1 MNRSRKTSKG
11 LPRRVYL
18 RHGAWYFFSPAP
30 IRDPKDGKLKKWIQL
45 AHQYEGE
52 EAMYAA
58 RAALFADKSSQ
69 QGCMPHVCGEFK
81 AKKLGKYSKDTQA
94 QYKQYLDVISDAFEE
109 FQASQVTTKSCADF
123 LRDRFG
129 NEGKHNTAQKYSALM
144 KKLFKYV
151 ISELGLRQDNP
162 IDQLDLSDY
171 ETERRLVLP
180 THEQVK
186 QIRDAGMH
194 SKPRKDTGKQLPNP
208 SGPMFACVIDMTYLC
223 WGRAIDIR
231 MLKEAQISDDKI
243 RFKPSKT
250 VKSSGKAVDIV
261 ITQEIR
267 AVIDRAR
274 TIKKAYKVKGHDLIT
289 PYLFPTTKGGAYSK
303 SGLFSMWDRARD
315 RLGIDKDSPP
325 EARIQ
330 FRDLRALGATD
341 AARTGEEKEAI
352 RKRLVHTTSKT
363 SEIYIKDVIPEL
375 SEIDMKL
382 PW

>member
-1 MNRSRKTSKG
+1 MSRTRKTNRG

-18 RHGAWYFFSPAP
+18 KHGAYRFYSAEP
-30 IRDPKDGKLKKWIQL
+30 IRCPVTGKLQKWHHL
-45 AHQYEGE
+45 AYEHEGQDAIYAPLARLLGDRKN
-52 EAMYAA
+52 EAG
-58 RAALFADKSSQ
+58 S
-69 QGCMPHVCGEFK
+69 MPHVCAEFK
-81 AKKLGKYSKDTQA
+81 AKKLKKYGKETQA
-94 QYKQYLDVISDAFEE
+94 QYGQYLDTIADAFED
-109 FQASQVTTKSCADF
+109 FQVAQVTTKSVAEF

-129 NEGKHNTAQKYSALM
+129 NDGKHNTAQKYAALM

-186 QIRDAGMH
+186 LIREHGMT
-194 SKPRKDTGKQLPNP
+194 SKPRKDTGKQLPNA
-208 SGPMFACVIDMTYLC
+208 SGPMFACIIDMTYLC
-223 WGRAIDIR
+223 WARAVDVR
-231 MLKEAQISDDKI
+231 TLKESQIADGKI

-261 ITQEIR
+261 ITPEIQ

-274 TIKKAYKVKGHDLIT
+274 KIKKEYKVHGQDLIT
-289 PYLFPTTKGGAYSK
+289 PYLFPTQKGGAYTK
-303 SGLFSMWDRARD
+303 SGLFSMWKRARQ
-315 RLGIDKDSPP
+315 RAGITDDV
-325 EARIQ
+325 Q